1 MTAFSKNYLIR
12 LQMNLVVLQ
21 TNFLVGLYQNDP
33 GSQDDAKTLVKYL
46 DPGVVQGQQTEE
58 KEEFCLKP

>member
-1 MTAFSKNYLIR
+1 
-12 LQMNLVVLQ
+12 MNLVVLQ
-21 TNFLVGLYQNDP
+21 TNFLVGLYQNGP

-46 DPGVVQGQQTEE
+46 DPRVVQGQQTEE